1 MLRQT
6 SLLVSLVRLIDHLP
20 WPSAPVQR
28 PRGRPKT
35 YSDRLILKALV
46 IMIIR
51 RLYTAYTLLTF
62 LEQED
67 TVARQLRPLLYEH
80 GRFPTRRTWERRLTA
95 LPQHLPGLIGCFG
108 RHLVALLTPW
118 TSHGRAAA
126 VDSTALKTS
135 GGVWHKKH
143 KAQGEIPHTAI
154 DTEAGWSKAG
164 WHGWWYGWKLHLAVS
179 VGSVWIPLAAELTPA
194 NVADNTVAPR
204 LLEPLPA
211 EVRYV
216 LGDTHYNDPEVR
228 QLCEQSNRALVATR
242 RGAYPHHDDGV
253 EVRRIFH
260 KLRSQAIEPFNGLFK
275 NIFEWRTQLPVKGLQ
290 RSQLLALGAIVIYQL
305 VLLYQ
310 HEQHLTP
317 GKGMKPLLRAA

>member
-6 SLLVSLVRLIDHLP
+6 SLLVSLVTLVDRLP
-20 WPSAPVQR
+20 WPPAPAKR

-35 YSDRLILKALV
+35 YSDCLITKALV

-51 RLYTAYTLLTF
+51 RLYTAYALLAF
-62 LEQED
+62 LDQD
-67 TVARQLRPLLYEH
+67 DPLPQQLRPLLSEQ
-80 GRFPTRRTWERRLTA
+80 GRFPTRRTWERRLAA
-95 LPQHLPGLIGCFG
+95 LPQTLPGLIGCVG
-108 RHLVALLTPW
+108 RHLVGVLHPW
-118 TSHGRAAA
+118 AAHGRAVA
-126 VDSTALKTS
+126 VDSTPLKTS

-143 KAQGEIPHTAI
+143 KEAGEIPHTSI
-154 DTEAGWSKAG
+154 DTEAGWSKSG

-194 NVADNTVAPR
+194 NTADNTIAPQ
-204 LLEPLPA
+204 LLAPLPA

-228 QLCEQSNRALVATR
+228 TLCEQSNRALVATR
-242 RGAYPHHDDGV
+242 RGAYPHHDAGV
-253 EVRRIFH
+253 DVRRIFH

-275 NIFEWRTQLPVKGLQ
+275 NVFEWRTQMPVKGLR

-305 VLLYQ
+305 VLRYQ
-310 HEQHLTP
+310 HEHNLP
-317 GKGMKPLLRAA
+317 LGKGIKPLLRAA

>member
-108 RHLVALLTPW
+108 RPLVARLTPW

-126 VDSTALKTS
+126 VDSTALNTS

-154 DTEAGWSKAG
+154 DTEAGWSKSG

-194 NVADNTVAPR
+194 NVADNTGAPR